1 MEEKT
6 LDVRYD
12 LLQGEVKQEGKIRK
26 TYGIAMMEDQ
36 KILDQIADVCV
47 NPEKVQELVNLLN
60 SQNVSRLHFRDV
72 LSDWIAEN

>member
-1 MEEKT
+1 MKEKT

-47 NPEKVQELVNLLN
+47 NPEKVQELVNL
-60 SQNVSRLHFRDV
+60 
-72 LSDWIAEN
+72 